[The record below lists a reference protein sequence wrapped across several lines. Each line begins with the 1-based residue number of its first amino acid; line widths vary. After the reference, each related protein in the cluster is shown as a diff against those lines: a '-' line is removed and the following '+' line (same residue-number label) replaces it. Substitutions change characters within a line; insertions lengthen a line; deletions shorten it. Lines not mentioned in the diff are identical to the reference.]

1 MAGGRGQRG
10 QVLKEE
16 VPYHEHN
23 IQDVM
28 IEDLQRQVAELT
40 QRLAAQNL
48 EMYCDIDGRNSE
60 SNFENPYHKPVLVR
74 EQRVRDEWHENLGFK
89 VGLSKIYGTLTS
101 LTIVSKSQAHLPNL
115 SHVKEEDKFI
125 EEDFS
130 VDWVSPLIYDIYP
143 DEDDLLKEVSFV
155 VNTENFIEENNN
167 YDVFDESHKFE
178 GFNLEVEEIDLVDF
192 LGVDNILSN
201 SLDDG
206 GFDQFYLV
214 DENIVFKTEEIANPL
229 WEIFMACE
237 RKKINEECVKI
248 ELSQANVR
256 NFRSTIH
263 NQVVMGCKL
272 FLFQHQVMFM
282 LRNTAWKGLIGHPKD
297 RGKNHQTDY
306 LQPGQDDLNS
316 GTNSFPTW
324 GD

>member
-1 MAGGRGQRG
+1 
-10 QVLKEE
+10 
-16 VPYHEHN
+16 
-23 IQDVM
+23 
-28 IEDLQRQVAELT
+28 
-40 QRLAAQNL
+40 
-48 EMYCDIDGRNSE
+48 
-60 SNFENPYHKPVLVR
+60 
-74 EQRVRDEWHENLGFK
+74 
-89 VGLSKIYGTLTS
+89 
-101 LTIVSKSQAHLPNL
+101 
-115 SHVKEEDKFI
+115 VKEENKFI

-130 VDWVSPLIYDIYP
+130 VDWVSPPIYDIYP
-143 DEDDLLKEVSFV
+143 DEEDLLKEVSFV
-155 VNTENFIEENNN
+155 VNNENFIEENNN
-167 YDVFDESHKFE
+167 YDVFVECHKFE
-178 GFNLEVEEIDLVDF
+178 GFNLEVEEIGLVDF

-201 SLDDG
+201 SFDDG

-229 WEIFMACE
+229 WEIVMACE

-297 RGKNHQTDY
+297 RGKNHQTNY

-316 GTNSFPTW
+316 GTNSFPTR